1 MKHIVSATLVAGA
14 LALGTSAA
22 SAADMPLK
30 APALAPVF
38 SWTGGYIGGNI
49 GWIRGNADYD
59 TVCPALAPNCPL
71 LIPFFAFNDV
81 IPGIGPIITFVPNP
95 FSSLPGGSASNNSFM
110 GGGQVGY
117 NYQSGRVVFG
127 AEADLDATHIH
138 TSLTRNAVNFAGF
151 PPGFFGNVAATSNF
165 DNDWIGTVRGRLG
178 LAWDRMMLYGTGG
191 IAFAGTSSSTAFT
204 YTPPANA
211 IPAFIQPGPT
221 GASSSQILAGW
232 TVGFGGE
239 WFVGERVS
247 VGAEY
252 RHSDFGH
259 HTYALGFDVN
269 VPAMPVST
277 SIHYTT
283 DQVTLRAN
291 WHFDGR

>member
-1 MKHIVSATLVAGA
+1 MKHVVSATLVAGA
-14 LALGTSAA
+14 LAFGTAAA

-30 APALAPVF
+30 APPLVPVF

-59 TVCPALAPNCPL
+59 TVCPTFNPNCPL
-71 LIPFFAFNDV
+71 LIPFFAFNDI

-95 FSSLPGGSASNNSFM
+95 FTSLPGGSASNNSFM
-110 GGGQVGY
+110 GGGQIGY
-117 NYQSGRVVFG
+117 NYQSGHVVFG
-127 AEADLDATHIH
+127 AEADLDATHIR
-138 TSLTRNAVNFAGF
+138 TVLTRNAVDLSGA
-151 PPGFFGNVAATSNF
+151 PPGFFGHVAATSHF
-165 DNDWIGTVRGRLG
+165 DSDWIGTVRGRLG
-178 LAWDRMMLYGTGG
+178 LAWDRVMLYGTGG
-191 IAFAGTSSSTAFT
+191 IAFAGTSSSTAFV

-211 IPAFIQPGPT
+211 VLTQAPPI
-221 GASSSQILAGW
+221 GASWSQVLAGW

-259 HTYALGFDVN
+259 QNVALGFDTAN
-269 VPAMPVST
+269 APVST
-277 SIHYTT
+277 NIHFTT

-291 WHFDGR
+291 WHFDAR